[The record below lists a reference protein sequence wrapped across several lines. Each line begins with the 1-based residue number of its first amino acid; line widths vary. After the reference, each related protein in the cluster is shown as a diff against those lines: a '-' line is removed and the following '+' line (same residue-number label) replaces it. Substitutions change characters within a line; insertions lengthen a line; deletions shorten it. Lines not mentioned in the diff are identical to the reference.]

1 MHVFAEYTLWL
12 LPICVII
19 GVGLALFLYY
29 KETKLKDAPLWLRRL
44 LIGLRAFAISFV
56 LFLLLGPFLEMKRQK
71 IEKPTVV
78 FLHDNS
84 ASLVQQKDSSF
95 YQTKY
100 KESYQHIISEL
111 QNAYQ
116 VATYTFG
123 ADVIASDSM
132 TYTEQETNI
141 SGALQDIST
150 RYYNQNIGA
159 VILASDGIYN
169 KGENPKY
176 AIKDFP
182 SAMPIYTIAMGDTV
196 QECDNVIAK
205 VLHNQIAFRGNP
217 FAIKVSVESH
227 ALKGN
232 VSKLRILDGK
242 TVVFETSV
250 RSDQEHT
257 YKTIDCKIQASEIG
271 QKIYTVEIE
280 HFDQEIS
287 EKNNSYTFAV
297 DVLESRQKILFVYD
311 AVHPDIAA
319 VRRAI
324 ENNKNY
330 ECSIV
335 KVGKDKLPPLQEC
348 NCLILCGMKNFSVQG
363 KHILTEAIHLGI
375 PCLLLNVGNSLQ
387 ALNELHLG
395 MEISN
400 FRNSFDEVKPRLE
413 SDFSL
418 FSLDEEGKTLLLQAP
433 PLFAP
438 YGTYNTGVLCRTLCY
453 QQIGSVDTERPL
465 ITFSETQGVKIG
477 FVLGE
482 GLWRWRLYAQKE
494 MGDFE
499 AFDSF
504 VNKMLAYMAL
514 TEKREM
520 FVVSGEQI
528 VYDNQDV
535 AFSAELYDKSYEA
548 VPNQEITLV
557 ITNENG
563 KEYPFIFSA
572 KDNFYSL
579 NAGKFPLGKYGY
591 KASVTYD
598 NSVLT
603 KKGSFVVMP
612 MQLESQQT
620 RANHSVLA
628 DLSEQTGGKMYSAQE
643 CEAIVND
650 LQENKNIVSVA
661 HSIRSRNLFVDLP
674 LILIIIL
681 LSISAEWFLRKYYA
695 TY

>member
-1 MHVFAEYTLWL
+1 MHIFAEYTLWL
-12 LPICVII
+12 LPICLTI
-19 GVGLALFLYY
+19 GVGVAFYLYY

-56 LFLLLGPFLEMKRQK
+56 LFLLLGPFIEMKRQK
-71 IEKPTVV
+71 IEKPTIV

-84 ASLVQQKDSSF
+84 ASLVQRKDSSF
-95 YQTKY
+95 YQKEY
-100 KESYQHIISEL
+100 KETYQHIISEL
-111 QNAYQ
+111 QNSYQ
-116 VATYTFG
+116 IDTYTFG
-123 ADVIASDSM
+123 NDVNPSDSL

-159 VILASDGIYN
+159 VVLASDGIYN

-196 QECDNVIAK
+196 QECDNVISK

-217 FAIKVSVESH
+217 FTVKVSVESH
-227 ALKGN
+227 ALKGK
-232 VSKLRILDGK
+232 VSKLKIFDGK

-257 YKTIDCKIQASEIG
+257 YKTIDCKLQASDIG

-297 DVLESRQKILFVYD
+297 DVLESRQKIVILYN
-311 AVHPDIAA
+311 AVHPDVAA

-324 ENNKNY
+324 EGNKNY
-330 ECSIV
+330 ECSVV
-335 KVGKDKLPPLQEC
+335 KVGMDKMPSLREC
-348 NCLILCGMKNFSVQG
+348 NCLILCGMGFFLVDGKN
-363 KHILTEAIHLGI
+363 ILTDALQMGI

-387 ALNELHLG
+387 ALNDLHAG
-395 MEISN
+395 IEVSN
-400 FRNSFDEVKPRLE
+400 FRNSFDEVVPHFDG
-413 SDFSL
+413 DFSL
-418 FSLDEEGKTLLLQAP
+418 FSLDEESKNLLQHAP
-433 PLFAP
+433 PLYTP
-438 YGTYNTGVLCRTLCY
+438 YGTYNVGVLCRTLCY
-453 QQIGSVDTERPL
+453 QTIGSVETERPL
-465 ITFSETQGVKIG
+465 ITFSEAQGVKIG

-482 GLWRWRLYAQKE
+482 GLWRWRLFSQKE
-494 MGDFE
+494 NGSFS

-504 VNKMLAYMAL
+504 VNKMVAYMAL
-514 TEKREM
+514 TEKREL

-535 AFSAELYDKSYEA
+535 TFSAELYDKSYEA

-563 KEYPFIFSA
+563 KEYPFSFSA
-572 KDNFYSL
+572 KDNFYAL
-579 NAGKFPLGKYGY
+579 NAGKFPIGKYTY

-598 NSVLT
+598 KSEFT
-603 KKGSFVVMP
+603 KKGAFAVMP
-612 MQLESQQT
+612 MQLEYEQT
-620 RANHSVLA
+620 CANHALLA
-628 DLSEQTGGKMYSAQE
+628 DLSAQTNGKMYSAKDYE
-643 CEAIVND
+643 SIVKD

-661 HSIRSRNLFVDLP
+661 HSIRSRNLFIDLA